1 MNMERIIFGDSRA
14 IKITNDMKKGLNSFN
29 EKKNNIDKLQTEIN
43 ELENSRILKQNELN
57 ELNVNINNEDKK
69 EAKETTKKIKALEK
83 EIHKL
88 DTNIKN
94 TNNKLE
100 KINKAELNGVVL
112 KSVMEIGKESESTV
126 ENPTPQ
132 PTPES
137 NIEMIPSV
145 EVPVVN
151 ENVVDTTPSIESEK
165 ENVSAFEPTPEP
177 IENNEE
183 PNDLAKELDFD
194 IEPIE
199 EEPINIPVIEND
211 IKPDDVQSE
220 NINPSYNF
228 LSQEDLD
235 KMWKGLNEKVKE
247 PIEEEPIVIDSKEE
261 NNGETEKPLV
271 KEAEENKEEIAE
283 IPEESEEEPQI
294 VDMKDEEIKEH
305 EVEVENEIEKPDIF
319 AEGSKFYQ
327 IASKEVTQKPLLD
340 EEKNKDLIPYNDYND
355 YVFKFGQNHYNKEAL
370 TPTEISDLSNV
381 DGFLNEESFTL
392 KRSGQYKEVVEE
404 NNRLRDKIVKTDED
418 YKKQVKDLTDEH
430 KSVLDELD
438 KLIDTANDRI
448 NAYKARIS
456 ELEKLNKSLTDTVN
470 EQDATIE
477 SLNSQNN
484 GLQDTIVN
492 LNEKITNLEDIKEN
506 QSNKISDYENK
517 FKEVL
522 TIVKEVKDSDK

>member
-194 IEPIE
+194 IEPI
-199 EEPINIPVIEND
+199 
-211 IKPDDVQSE
+211 
-220 NINPSYNF
+220 
-228 LSQEDLD
+228 
-235 KMWKGLNEKVKE
+235 
-247 PIEEEPIVIDSKEE
+247 
-261 NNGETEKPLV
+261 
-271 KEAEENKEEIAE
+271 
-283 IPEESEEEPQI
+283 
-294 VDMKDEEIKEH
+294 
-305 EVEVENEIEKPDIF
+305 
-319 AEGSKFYQ
+319 
-327 IASKEVTQKPLLD
+327 
-340 EEKNKDLIPYNDYND
+340 
-355 YVFKFGQNHYNKEAL
+355 
-370 TPTEISDLSNV
+370 
-381 DGFLNEESFTL
+381 
-392 KRSGQYKEVVEE
+392 
-404 NNRLRDKIVKTDED
+404 
-418 YKKQVKDLTDEH
+418 
-430 KSVLDELD
+430 
-438 KLIDTANDRI
+438 
-448 NAYKARIS
+448 
-456 ELEKLNKSLTDTVN
+456 
-470 EQDATIE
+470 
-477 SLNSQNN
+477 
-484 GLQDTIVN
+484 
-492 LNEKITNLEDIKEN
+492 
-506 QSNKISDYENK
+506 
-517 FKEVL
+517 
-522 TIVKEVKDSDK
+522 